1 MTLALALMAVAVLA
15 AALSPVD
22 RARARALLARARLGR
37 DARAALPGL
46 VDALASALGSGLS
59 LPLAFAEI
67 APTLSAGL
75 AAPTRRA
82 GADLA
87 LGKPVDD
94 ALGEYIGVVR
104 AQDVAPLAIV
114 LGAFVR
120 SGGRV
125 GPSLERVAALLRGRL
140 ALEDERRAL
149 TAQSRTSAAVLIAL
163 APLGALFFSVAVPDY
178 ATVLFGDGRALLA
191 LGAAFEALGAL
202 WLYRVVRSTS
212 APDDLAILLD
222 AVVVGLDAGLTFE
235 ASLRT
240 FVERA
245 PAAAGNVRA
254 RQLLADLAL
263 GMPLAEALRA
273 FATRPEE
280 ARVAALVGTSMR
292 FGSPLARLLVLQADA
307 IRESE
312 RHRAE
317 AHARRLPVV
326 MLFPLSLCIL
336 PALLVVFLGPPL
348 FSLLH

>member
-1 MTLALALMAVAVLA
+1 VTPALALIAVAALA
-15 AALSPVD
+15 AAVLPVD
-22 RARARALLARARLGR
+22 RAWFRALLARARVGR
-37 DARAALPGL
+37 EARAAMPAL

-67 APTLSAGL
+67 APTLSSGL
-75 AAPTRRA
+75 AAPTRRV
-82 GADLA
+82 GADLT

-114 LGAFVR
+114 LGAFAR

-140 ALEDERRAL
+140 ALEGERSAL
-149 TAQSRTSAAVLIAL
+149 TAQSRTSASVLIAL

-235 ASLRT
+235 AALRM

-245 PAAAGNVRA
+245 PVAAGNVRA
-254 RQLLADLAL
+254 RRLLADLAL
-263 GMPLAEALRA
+263 GMPLADALRE

-312 RHRAE
+312 RHQAE